1 MRTRLLPL
9 LLVIAAL
16 SSAACDKPTEADC
29 KAAIENLNKL
39 HDVTSE
45 PKKDAPAIR
54 KCQASSSKT
63 SVTCMKDATTVEQA
77 NACK

>member
-1 MRTRLLPL
+1 MRTRLLSL
-9 LLVIAAL
+9 LLLLAAL
-16 SSAACDKPTEADC
+16 STAACDKPTEADC
-29 KAAIENLNKL
+29 KTAIENLNKL

-54 KCQASSSKT
+54 KCQTSAKKSS
-63 SVTCMKDATTVEQA
+63 VICMIKATTVEQA

>member
-9 LLVIAAL
+9 LLVLAAL
-16 SSAACDKPTEADC
+16 TSAACDKPTEADC
-29 KAAIENLNKL
+29 KTAIENLNKL
-39 HDVTSE
+39 HDVTSD

-54 KCQASSSKT
+54 KCQTSSKKT
-63 SVTCMKDATTVEQA
+63 SVTCMMKATTVEQA